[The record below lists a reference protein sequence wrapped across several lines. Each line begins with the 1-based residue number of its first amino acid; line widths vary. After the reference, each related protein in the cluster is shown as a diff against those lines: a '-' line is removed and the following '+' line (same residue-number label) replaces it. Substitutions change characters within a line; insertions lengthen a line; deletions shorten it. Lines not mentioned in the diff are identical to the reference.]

1 MAPPPT
7 ADRSSMRRRSDVD
20 AKPVHSLSHDILCII
35 FSFLD
40 LFDLVRCLAVCKSWN
55 YAIYKSEIL
64 RTFCLRYQKQ
74 EMNSASTS
82 KVSFSLEKPLLDCL
96 EEIAMER
103 HKLALEK
110 GRIRVY
116 QWIGHSVRAEQC
128 RMKMGL
134 ILTGVGDKVMRLWSP
149 ENFRCLEEYS
159 IPEKVPLIDFDFD
172 VGKIVGLVGKQL
184 CIWSRSGKRSI
195 FPSREC
201 TFEKGLCMRYF
212 DAEAVV
218 GCEDGTAHVFDMY
231 SRRCSRI
238 IRMLPGPVTC
248 LCVNDDQLM
257 FGGSLLGNI
266 GVSGLRSDQRV
277 VMLRSRNTVGIRTL
291 CYNDS
296 SRLVFAGSSAGHVYC
311 WDLRTMKSLWESRV
325 SPNVIYSLQHLQ
337 NDRSSLAVGGID
349 GILRILDQNTGTVRL
364 CCMMDSRLLSTHQNG
379 LGTVEERRGKRLSD
393 ETPIDAIDRRN
404 RPSITSLAVGM
415 NKIVTTHNDKFI
427 RLWKFQS

>member
-40 LFDLVRCLAVCKSWN
+40 LFDL
-55 YAIYKSEIL
+55 
-64 RTFCLRYQKQ
+64 KQ

-116 QWIGHSVRAEQC
+116 QWIGHSVR
-128 RMKMGL
+128 
-134 ILTGVGDKVMRLWSP
+134 VGNETLNLRDRAHVMRLWSP

-172 VGKIVGLVGKQL
+172 VGKANGNEFQHFLLDRWFYVNF
-184 CIWSRSGKRSI
+184 RN
-195 FPSREC
+195 
-201 TFEKGLCMRYF
+201 
-212 DAEAVV
+212 
-218 GCEDGTAHVFDMY
+218 GC
-231 SRRCSRI
+231 
-238 IRMLPGPVTC
+238 RMLPGPVTC

-296 SRLVFAGSSAGHVYC
+296 SRLVFAGSTAGHVYC

-349 GILRILDQNTGTVRL
+349 GILRILDQNTGTVRS